1 MPISDCVKQIKEIKD
16 SSENKSIIDSASAA
30 LTTLHILYD
39 LGFNEVSLEENTDEQ

>member
-1 MPISDCVKQIKEIKD
+1 MPIPVCLEQIKEIRD

-39 LGFNEVSLEENTDEQ
+39 LGFKEVSLEENTDE